1 MSFLRSKA
9 QTNCFKKVIGN
20 EARRS
25 HYYFII
31 AIKFIV
37 GRGKNH
43 VKNVVGK
50 PFSGNLDA

>member
-31 AIKFIV
+31 AIKFIA

-43 VKNVVGK
+43 IKNVVGK
-50 PFSGNLDA
+50 PLSGNLVA